1 MAWAKGTATD
11 FIDFLRKLGDY
22 ASGVIDP
29 ASDPDITL
37 GVQVPMADRW
47 VIQTNGAL
55 QPDLP
60 GSGFATDGEL
70 YLVGPGSDP
79 ADEITIGFKTYR
91 NAGNNIFG
99 WRVRGYTQFDDTLAF
114 TTMPGTSPDCY
125 AAFDDASFNCYFWV
139 NARRIMAL
147 AVVGTAP
154 ILVHAGFIQQMG
166 TRSQYPYPL
175 LVSGSQNGDDQNF
188 QANHFG
194 QSCLPDPCQ
203 LGAQLRWVDGSWIE
217 IRHYTGDSA
226 QRAQAREISG
236 GTKIWPLRDATTGDG
251 ASTSTTQGNEESLFE
266 QFTTTG
272 DQLSSSEIDSYPLFP
287 AILNSA
293 TQLPG
298 RIDGLYIAGGLGL
311 TTGDTITDNSVSP
324 ARVYDV
330 FSNTWRTETVDFFA
344 ILRE

>member
-37 GVQVPMADRW
+37 GVQVPSPDRW
-47 VIQTNGAL
+47 VIQANGAL

-79 ADEITIGFKTYR
+79 ADEITVGFKTYR

-99 WRVRGYTQFDDTLAF
+99 WRIRGYTQFDDTLDF
-114 TTMPGTSPDCY
+114 TTMPGTSPDCF
-125 AAFDDASFNCYFWV
+125 AAFDDAAFNCYFWV
-139 NARRIMAL
+139 NARRVMAL

-154 ILVHAGFIQQMG
+154 ILVYAGFVQQFG

-175 LVSGSQNGDDQNF
+175 LVSGSQDSNDQNF

-194 QSCLPDPCQ
+194 QSCLPDPCRN
-203 LGAQLRWVDGSWIE
+203 GGQLRWVDGSWLE
-217 IRHYTGDSA
+217 IRHYASDSA
-226 QRAQAREISG
+226 DRSQAREVSG
-236 GTKIWPLRDATTGDG
+236 GTKIWPQRDCTVSDG
-251 ASTSTTQGNEESLFE
+251 AEANTDSNEENLFE
-266 QFTTTG
+266 QFSTTG
-272 DQLSSSEIDSYPLFP
+272 KQISDSEISSYPLFP
-287 AILNSA
+287 AILHSES
-293 TQLPG
+293 QLVA
-298 RIDGLYIAGGLGL
+298 RIDGLYVAGGIGL
-311 TTGDTITDNSVSP
+311 TTGDTITDSSTSP
-324 ARVYDV
+324 AKVYDV
-330 FSNTWRTETVDFFA
+330 FSNTWRTETIDFFA